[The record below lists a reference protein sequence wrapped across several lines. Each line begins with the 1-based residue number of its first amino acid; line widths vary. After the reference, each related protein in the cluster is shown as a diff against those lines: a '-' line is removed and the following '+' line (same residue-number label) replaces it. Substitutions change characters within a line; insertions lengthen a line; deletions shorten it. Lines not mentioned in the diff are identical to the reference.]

1 MGKKKGSR
9 RDEDDPFADLG
20 EDVSQNNEK
29 AAQESEITAEKEED
43 PTEAKAPYSLLFKR
57 I

>member
-1 MGKKKGSR
+1 MDAPNLGSSLATMGKKKGSR

-29 AAQESEITAEKEED
+29 AAQEAEI
-43 PTEAKAPYSLLFKR
+43 PGYLQQQRL
-57 I
+57 

>member
-1 MGKKKGSR
+1 MGKKKGSK

-29 AAQESEITAEKEED
+29 AAQESEITAED
-43 PTEAKAPYSLLFKR
+43 IYRAQVPHHYIGALR
-57 I
+57 